1 MQNVHACVIID
12 HLTATKLT
20 YFQSIITCTNLT
32 YQLPI
37 ITYVI
42 MIHDHDD
49 LFVVARAA
57 RQRTS
62 SACVKCKNQSLQ
74 TALVQGVFPDQ
85 LCRASLC
92 SDGCIHSVLPR
103 SSW

>member
-1 MQNVHACVIID
+1 MCMPVSSLIID
-12 HLTATKLT
+12 HLTATDCH
-20 YFQSIITCTNLT
+20 YFQSITCTNLT

-57 RQRTS
+57 RQRTL

-103 SSW
+103 SFW